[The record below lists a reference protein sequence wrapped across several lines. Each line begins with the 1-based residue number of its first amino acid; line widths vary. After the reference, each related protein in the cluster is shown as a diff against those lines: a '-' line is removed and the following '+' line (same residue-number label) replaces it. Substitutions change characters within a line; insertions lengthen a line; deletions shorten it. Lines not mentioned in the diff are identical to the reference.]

1 MKKAAILAAACWL
14 LLLLVSRAGAGET
27 LVLAADNWC
36 PYNCDPASGRPGYVV
51 ELARAIFRERAITI
65 EYQQISWSRS
75 LHLARAGQVNG
86 LIGVTPREAPELV
99 FPEEPVGVSHNSYWT
114 VKSSHWRYNGPR
126 SLDNLQVG
134 VIQQYDYGKPL
145 NTYLHDP
152 ANRSHVQWLSG
163 PNALVQNLKKLAA
176 SRVDVVVEDEAVVR
190 YMARK
195 SGLLERF
202 RLAGVEGSARGE
214 DDVYLAFS
222 SRDPHAR
229 QHARTLDTGIRALRR
244 SGELARILARYG
256 LRDWKIQER

>member
-1 MKKAAILAAACWL
+1 MKKAVVLCFVCWL
-14 LLLLVSRAGAGET
+14 IPMVGVRASAGET

-36 PYNCDPASGRPGYVV
+36 PYNCDPASDRPGYVV
-51 ELARAIFRERAITI
+51 ELARAIFHEHAMTI
-65 EYQQISWSRS
+65 DYQQISWSRS
-75 LHLARAGQVNG
+75 LQLARAGQVNG

-134 VIQQYDYGKPL
+134 VIQQYDYGEPL
-145 NTYLHDP
+145 NTYLNDP
-152 ANRSHVQWLSG
+152 ANRSHVQWVSG

-195 SGLLERF
+195 TGLLVRF
-202 RLAGVEGSARGE
+202 RLAGVERSTRGE

-244 SGELARILARYG
+244 SGQLAHILARYG
-256 LRDWKIQER
+256 LRDWKSKDR

>member
-1 MKKAAILAAACWL
+1 MKKAVIFILACWL
-14 LLLLVSRAGAGET
+14 IALSGVRAGAGET

-36 PYNCDPASGRPGYVV
+36 PYNCDPASDRPGYVV
-51 ELARAIFRERAITI
+51 ELARAIFHERSIAVD
-65 EYQQISWSRS
+65 YQQISWSRS
-75 LHLARAGQVNG
+75 LQLVRTGQVSG

-99 FPEEPVGVSHNSYWT
+99 FPQEPVGISHNSYWT
-114 VKSSHWRYNGPR
+114 LKSSRWRFNGPR

-134 VIQQYDYGKPL
+134 VIQHYDYGEPL
-145 NTYLHDP
+145 NTYLNDP
-152 ANRSHVQWLSG
+152 ANSLHIQWLSG

-195 SGLLERF
+195 TGLLERF
-202 RLAGVEGSARGE
+202 RLAGVERSARGE

-229 QHARTLDTGIRALRR
+229 QHARTLDAGIRALRR

-256 LRDWKIQER
+256 LRDWRSQGR